1 MVWTIAMTMT
11 RNAKKGI
18 NTVPVAANTSERDI
32 AKYIIMTDVIM
43 RTTMTTMTTIA
54 IRKGIKDALLKEAAE
69 R

>member
-1 MVWTIAMTMT
+1 MAMT

-18 NTVPVAANTSERDI
+18 NTVLVAANMSERDI

-43 RTTMTTMTTIA
+43 RTTVTTIA
-54 IRKGIKDALLKEAAE
+54 IGKGIKDALPKETAE